1 MSKTNAD
8 VADLTPEL
16 RRKFLS
22 FLTEVNGH
30 FEVGDTR
37 GLLMFIV
44 EHGKQYPALYN
55 LFDVNEEA
63 VIEHFERTGAVPP
76 GVELTQTTI
85 REDSTEGEYVE
96 QYQRMIRSY
105 ARFVAMDQGQIYD
118 RSSEKYDD
126 EVFAF
131 FLNCYHLK
139 DWIKND
145 RAAGLAAQNHVEN
158 FINSSYLLKLCADIC
173 NSHKHL
179 RLKAPRS
186 DGNPRFTKRHYKL
199 LGDRTATTISVK
211 FEIETSRGP
220 VDAFTL
226 ATQCIDEWKAFIIS
240 KCEPSTIAWV
250 LGSTPS
256 PTSDKKQAD

>member
-1 MSKTNAD
+1 MSDTNTD
-8 VADLTPEL
+8 VADLPPEL
-16 RRKFLS
+16 RTEFLS
-22 FLTEVNGH
+22 FLREVNGE
-30 FEVGDTR
+30 FEVADTR
-37 GLLMFIV
+37 GLLMFIA
-44 EHGKQYPALYN
+44 EHGQQYPALFK
-55 LFDVNEEA
+55 LLEINEEA
-63 VIEHFERTGAVPP
+63 VIQHFERTGQVPP
-76 GVELTQTTI
+76 GVQLTRTTT
-85 REDSTEGEYVE
+85 RDDPTEYAE

-105 ARFVAMDQGQIYD
+105 TRFATLDQGQEYD
-118 RSSEKYDD
+118 PSSENSDD

-145 RAAGLAAQNHVEN
+145 GAAGLAAQNDVED
-158 FINSSYLLKLCADIC
+158 FINSSYALKLCADIC

-186 DGNPRFTKRHYKL
+186 DGNPRFAKKHYKL

-226 ATQCIDEWKAFIIS
+226 ATQCIDEWKFFIIS
-240 KCEPSTIAWV
+240 KCEPSTIARV
-250 LGSTPS
+250 LGATPS
-256 PTSDKKQAD
+256 LTSDKKQAE